1 MSITV
6 GTDTYISVTDADTY
20 FSKRYNGESWANF
33 TTGDKERLLTTA
45 THKIDRLNLKG
56 RKKIYTQTLAFP
68 RVYRITD
75 CSIYDLNGY
84 QVDAVPDNVKY
95 AACEEAF
102 AMADTELTK
111 RKELQNQGVTS
122 FSLGSLS
129 ESYQGRSSNP
139 LLSKEATEYLK
150 GWLLGAVRI

>member
-1 MSITV
+1 MSIIV
-6 GTDTYISVTDADTY
+6 GADTYISVSDADTY
-20 FSKRYNGESWANF
+20 FSKRYNGELWAEL

-56 RKKIYTQTLAFP
+56 QKKVYTQTLSFP
-68 RVYRITD
+68 RVYAVRDNYSHI
-75 CSIYDLNGY
+75 NGFNI
-84 QVDAVPDNVKY
+84 DTVPDNVKY
-95 AACEEAF
+95 AVCEEAL
-102 AMADTELTK
+102 AMTNTEILK
-111 RKELQNQGVTS
+111 RKELQDQGVTS

-150 GWLLGAVRI
+150 GWLLGALRIC

>member
-6 GTDTYISVTDADTY
+6 GTDTYISVSDADTY
-20 FSKRYNGESWANF
+20 FSKRYNGESWSNF

-56 RKKIYTQTLAFP
+56 QKKIYTQTLAFP
-68 RVYRITD
+68 RVYTAKGQYNHI
-75 CSIYDLNGY
+75 NGFN
-84 QVDAVPDNVKY
+84 VGTVPDNVKY
-95 AACEEAF
+95 AVCEEAL
-102 AMADTELTK
+102 AMADTELAK
-111 RKELQNQGVTS
+111 RKELQDQGVTS

>member
-6 GTDTYISVTDADTY
+6 GTDTYISVSDADTY
-20 FSKRYNGESWANF
+20 FSKRYNGESWSNF

-56 RKKIYTQTLAFP
+56 QKKVYTQTLSFP
-68 RVYRITD
+68 RVYTIRD
-75 CSIYDLNGY
+75 NYNGFNI
-84 QVDAVPDNVKY
+84 DTVPDNVKY
-95 AACEEAF
+95 AVCEEAL
-102 AMADTELTK
+102 AMTNTELTK
-111 RKELQNQGVTS
+111 RKELQDQGVTS